1 MVSVTLEVVWYNN
14 NSDLLSLGG
23 CVICFH
29 DIFIPREKIRI
40 FPGVM
45 VLRLL
50 FVVVKNEATKIVKM
64 SSQIRLLNTNVITRQ
79 RRVGVNLFRKY

>member
-1 MVSVTLEVVWYNN
+1 MCYNN
-14 NSDLLSLGG
+14 NSDLLFPGG
-23 CVICFH
+23 CVLYVFMTYLY
-29 DIFIPREKIRI
+29 PREKISI

-50 FVVVKNEATKIVKM
+50 FVVVQNKAKKIVKM
-64 SSQIRLLNTNVITRQ
+64 SSQLRLLNTYVIIRQ